1 MDSESNPDRERDVAA
16 PSSSTAAGTTATA
29 TKRRHEGQTY
39 EKNAK
44 QRSVTVPQPNLSR
57 KPSLV

>member
-16 PSSSTAAGTTATA
+16 PSSSAAAGTTVSTTATA

-44 QRSVTVPQPNLSR
+44 QRSVTYPNLT
-57 KPSLV
+57 

>member
-16 PSSSTAAGTTATA
+16 PSSSTAAGTTISTTATA
-29 TKRRHEGQTY
+29 TKRRHEGQAY

-44 QRSVTVPQPNLSR
+44 QRSVALPT
-57 KPSLV
+57 